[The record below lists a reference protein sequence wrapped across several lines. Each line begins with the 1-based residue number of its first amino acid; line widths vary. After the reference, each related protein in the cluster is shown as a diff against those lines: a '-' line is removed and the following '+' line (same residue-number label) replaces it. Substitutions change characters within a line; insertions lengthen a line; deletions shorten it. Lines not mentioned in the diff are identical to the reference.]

1 VIELIII
8 AVLSVLSILLLA
20 TTVATK
26 IRHKKSLELMAQ
38 ALIDRSAMLE
48 EIERLNFIVNNS
60 SDLNDGFIGFL
71 SQSRE
76 EAFAYISDVQLAIES
91 LKMSMELED
100 SAMIDSSYNKLIS
113 FLPSDSADVVE

>member
-1 VIELIII
+1 
-8 AVLSVLSILLLA
+8 
-20 TTVATK
+20 
-26 IRHKKSLELMAQ
+26 MAQ

>member
-8 AVLSVLSILLLA
+8 ATLSVLSILLLA
-20 TTVATK
+20 LNAVSK
-26 IRHKKSLELMAQ
+26 IRHKKSLELVAQ

-48 EIERLNFIVNNS
+48 EIERLNFIVDNS

-76 EAFAYISDVQLAIES
+76 EAFAYISEVQSVIES
-91 LKMSMELED
+91 LKMAMELED
-100 SAMIDSSYNKLIS
+100 SIMIDTSYKKLIS
-113 FLPSDSADVVE
+113 FLPSDDQDVVN